1 MLRAMIVDLR
11 MMRTHVRKKVQES
24 IPVSGADV
32 RNVFHH
38 ALNDKF
44 SPVTTHLAGMDLV
57 P

>member
-1 MLRAMIVDLR
+1 MRAMIVDLR
-11 MMRTHVRKKVQES
+11 MMRKHVRKKGQEG